1 MKAITL
7 INPRGERLELTNV
20 EFYELQLQFANSK
33 TFEQWSEKRRIS
45 GWIGKGD
52 DIRLSIS
59 AVNKFLREKGY
70 NIIFYC
76 HRSFQNSHT
85 ITQRTENSFTPIL
98 IPGCHF

>member
-33 TFEQWSEKRRIS
+33 TFEQW
-45 GWIGKGD
+45 IGKGD

-70 NIIFYC
+70 QIVDNL
-76 HRSFQNSHT
+76 HK
-85 ITQRTENSFTPIL
+85 
-98 IPGCHF
+98 

>member
-59 AVNKFLREKGY
+59 AVNKILREKGY
-70 NIIFYC
+70 QIIDNL
-76 HRSFQNSHT
+76 HK
-85 ITQRTENSFTPIL
+85 
-98 IPGCHF
+98 

>member
-33 TFEQWSEKRRIS
+33 TFEKWSEERRIS

-52 DIRLSIS
+52 NIKVSIS
-59 AVNKFLREKGY
+59 AVNQLVREKGY
-70 NIIFYC
+70 LIIDNL
-76 HRSFQNSHT
+76 QNGS
-85 ITQRTENSFTPIL
+85 L
-98 IPGCHF
+98 

>member
-52 DIRLSIS
+52 YIRLSFS
-59 AVNKFLREKGY
+59 AVNKLLREKGY
-70 NIIFYC
+70 QIVDNL
-76 HRSFQNSHT
+76 HK
-85 ITQRTENSFTPIL
+85 
-98 IPGCHF
+98 

>member
-45 GWIGKGD
+45 RAGLEKEM
-52 DIRLSIS
+52 IS
-59 AVNKFLREKGY
+59 GSVFL
-70 NIIFYC
+70 
-76 HRSFQNSHT
+76 
-85 ITQRTENSFTPIL
+85 L
-98 IPGCHF
+98 

>member
-70 NIIFYC
+70 QIIDNLPDSCLSSVPRNRNF
-76 HRSFQNSHT
+76 RNGN
-85 ITQRTENSFTPIL
+85 R
-98 IPGCHF
+98 GRG

>member
-20 EFYELQLQFANSK
+20 EFYELQFANSK

-70 NIIFYC
+70 QIIDNL
-76 HRSFQNSHT
+76 HK
-85 ITQRTENSFTPIL
+85 
-98 IPGCHF
+98 

>member
-45 GWIGKGD
+45 GWKVS
-52 DIRLSIS
+52 L
-59 AVNKFLREKGY
+59 N
-70 NIIFYC
+70 
-76 HRSFQNSHT
+76 
-85 ITQRTENSFTPIL
+85 
-98 IPGCHF
+98 

>member
-52 DIRLSIS
+52 FCC
-59 AVNKFLREKGY
+59 K
-70 NIIFYC
+70 
-76 HRSFQNSHT
+76 
-85 ITQRTENSFTPIL
+85 
-98 IPGCHF
+98 